1 MSSQPDASQ
10 LSTLNSRILKQYW
23 GYDRF
28 RGIQEDIIDSISK
41 NKDTLGLMPT
51 GGGKSI
57 TFQVPALA
65 KEGMCLVITPLIALM
80 KDQVQ
85 NLKKRGIKALAIYSG
100 MSRQDIIITLE
111 NCIFGNYKFLYISPE
126 RLDTELFR
134 TKLRKMHISM
144 ITVDESHCISQW
156 GYDFRPSYMKI
167 ADVREQ
173 LPGVPVLAL
182 TATATPEVVND
193 IQERLHFKEK
203 NVFRKSFARKNLS
216 YIVRRTEDKINS
228 LVYIL
233 GKVPGTAI
241 VYVRN
246 RKRTKEV
253 ATILREAGISA
264 DFFHAGLNRDE
275 KTLRQSRWKN
285 NECRVIVSTN
295 AFGMGIDKPDVRLV
309 VHLDMP
315 GSLEEYYQEAGRAGR
330 DEQRAYAVALCSN
343 TDTAKLKKRLA
354 DEYPDREFI
363 SRVYDALGNYYQIAM
378 GYGLDTVHDFSLID
392 FCSAY
397 KFSHL
402 QAHHALKILELAGYI
417 EYTEEQDNAS
427 RLVFSATR
435 DELYKYLH
443 QDKKTD
449 EVIQCI
455 LRSYT
460 GLFSDY
466 VYINE
471 GLISTRT
478 GLSQQEIYDVL
489 IGLSKYRIVNYIPH
503 KKTPLIIYTRTREEL
518 KYLSIPRSAYEERKE
533 RFENRMNRV
542 IEYINEDR
550 VCRSRM
556 LISYFGEKG
565 ISDCGCCDVCLAKND
580 SGLNNH
586 TFNAIRDTLL
596 ETLEETG
603 SREVKKLSEELSFPA
618 DKVITVVRFLAE
630 HDDRFSLEDGTL
642 SLTKTNTVSDNEQ
655 Q

>member
-1 MSSQPDASQ
+1 MDVYHK
-10 LSTLNSRILKQYW
+10 ILEKYW
-23 GYDRF
+23 GYPAF
-28 RGIQEDIIDSISK
+28 RPLQEDIIHSVCEG
-41 NKDTLGLMPT
+41 KDTLGLMPT

-65 KEGMCLVITPLIALM
+65 MEGICIVVTPLIALM
-80 KDQVQ
+80 KDQVD
-85 NLKKRGIKALAIYSG
+85 NLRRLGIKATAVYSG
-100 MSRQDIIITLE
+100 MTRQEIIAQLE
-111 NCIFGNYKFLYISPE
+111 NCIFGDYKFLYVSPE
-126 RLDTELFR
+126 RLGTDIFKS
-134 TKLRKMHISM
+134 KLQAMNVCLLVI
-144 ITVDESHCISQW
+144 DESHCISQW
-156 GYDFRPSYMKI
+156 GYDFRPSYLSI
-167 ADVREQ
+167 ADIREE

-193 IQERLHFKEK
+193 IQERLHFREK
-203 NVFRKSFARKNLS
+203 NVFRKSFVRKNLS
-216 YIVRRTEDKINS
+216 YIVRQTEDKINS
-228 LVYIL
+228 LIYIL

-246 RKRTKEV
+246 RKRTKEIAV
-253 ATILREAGISA
+253 LLQQAGISA
-264 DFFHAGLNRDE
+264 DFFHAGLNRDD
-275 KTLRQSRWKN
+275 KNLRQSRWKN

-309 VHLDMP
+309 VHMDMP

-343 TDTAKLKKRLA
+343 IDCTKLKKRLA
-354 DEYPDREFI
+354 DEFPDRDFI

-378 GYGLDTVHDFSLID
+378 GFGLDTVHDFSLVD
-392 FCSAY
+392 FCTAY

-417 EYTEEQDNAS
+417 EYTEEQENAS
-427 RLVFSATR
+427 RLIFTATR

-449 EVIQCI
+449 EVIQTI

-478 GLSQQEIYDVL
+478 GLSQQEIYEVL
-489 IGLSKYRIVNYIPH
+489 VGLSKYRIVNYIPH
-503 KKTPLIIYTRTREEL
+503 KKTPLIIYTRTREEI

-533 RFENRMNRV
+533 RFESRINRV
-542 IEYINEDR
+542 MEYINENR
-550 VCRSRM
+550 ICRSRM

-565 ISDCGCCDVCLAKND
+565 TSDCGCCDVCLAKND

-586 TFNAIRDTLL
+586 TFNTIRDALQKALTDGPQ
-596 ETLEETG
+596 EA
-603 SREVKKLSEELSFPA
+603 KKLTENLPFPA
-618 DKVITVVRFLAE
+618 DKIITVIRYLADHDE
-630 HDDRFSLEDGTL
+630 HFSLEDGII
-642 SLTKTNTVSDNEQ
+642 SLTKMNTMSDNEQ
-655 Q
+655 

>member
-1 MSSQPDASQ
+1 
-10 LSTLNSRILKQYW
+10 
-23 GYDRF
+23 
-28 RGIQEDIIDSISK
+28 
-41 NKDTLGLMPT
+41 MPT

-57 TFQVPALA
+57 TFQVPALVM
-65 KEGMCLVITPLIALM
+65 EGICIVVTPLIALM
-80 KDQVQ
+80 KDQVD
-85 NLKKRGIKALAIYSG
+85 NLRRLGIKATAVYSG
-100 MSRQDIIITLE
+100 MTRQEIIGQLE
-111 NCIFGNYKFLYISPE
+111 NCIFGDYKFLYVSPE
-126 RLDTELFR
+126 RLATDIFLS
-134 TKLRKMHISM
+134 KLQAMNVCLLVI
-144 ITVDESHCISQW
+144 DESHCISQW

-603 SREVKKLSEELSFPA
+603 SQEVKKLSEELSFPA

>member
-1 MSSQPDASQ
+1 
-10 LSTLNSRILKQYW
+10 
-23 GYDRF
+23 
-28 RGIQEDIIDSISK
+28 
-41 NKDTLGLMPT
+41 MPT

-65 KEGMCLVITPLIALM
+65 MEGICIVVTPLIALM
-80 KDQVQ
+80 KDQVD
-85 NLKKRGIKALAIYSG
+85 NLRRLGIKATAVYSG
-100 MSRQDIIITLE
+100 MTRQEIIAQLE
-111 NCIFGNYKFLYISPE
+111 NCIFGDYKFLYVSPE
-126 RLDTELFR
+126 RLGTDIFKS
-134 TKLRKMHISM
+134 KLQAMNVCLLVI
-144 ITVDESHCISQW
+144 DESHCISQW
-156 GYDFRPSYMKI
+156 GYDFRPSYLSI
-167 ADVREQ
+167 ADIREE

-193 IQERLHFKEK
+193 IQERLHFREK
-203 NVFRKSFARKNLS
+203 NVFRKSFVRKNLS
-216 YIVRRTEDKINS
+216 YIVRQTEDKINS
-228 LVYIL
+228 LIYIL

-246 RKRTKEV
+246 RKRTKEI
-253 ATILREAGISA
+253 AALLQQAGISA
-264 DFFHAGLNRDE
+264 DFFHAGLNRDD
-275 KTLRQSRWKN
+275 KNLRQSRWKN

-309 VHLDMP
+309 VHMDMP

-343 TDTAKLKKRLA
+343 IDCTKLKKRLA
-354 DEYPDREFI
+354 DEFPDRDFI

-378 GYGLDTVHDFSLID
+378 GFGLDTVHDFSLVD
-392 FCSAY
+392 FCTAY

-417 EYTEEQDNAS
+417 EYTEEQENAS
-427 RLVFSATR
+427 RLVFTATR

-449 EVIQCI
+449 EVIQTI

-478 GLSQQEIYDVL
+478 GLSQQEIYEVL
-489 IGLSKYRIVNYIPH
+489 VGLSKYRIVNYIPH
-503 KKTPLIIYTRTREEL
+503 KKTPLIIYTRTREEI

-533 RFENRMNRV
+533 RFESRINRV
-542 IEYINEDR
+542 MEYINENR
-550 VCRSRM
+550 ICRSRM

-565 ISDCGCCDVCLAKND
+565 TSDCGCCDVCLVKND

-586 TFNAIRDTLL
+586 TFNTIRDALQKALTDGPQ
-596 ETLEETG
+596 EA
-603 SREVKKLSEELSFPA
+603 KKLTENLPFPA
-618 DKVITVVRFLAE
+618 DKIITVIRYLADHDE
-630 HDDRFSLEDGTL
+630 HFSLEDGII
-642 SLTKTNTVSDNEQ
+642 SLTKMNTMSDNEQ
-655 Q
+655 

>member
-1 MSSQPDASQ
+1 
-10 LSTLNSRILKQYW
+10 
-23 GYDRF
+23 
-28 RGIQEDIIDSISK
+28 
-41 NKDTLGLMPT
+41 MPT

-65 KEGMCLVITPLIALM
+65 MEGICIVVTPLIALM
-80 KDQVQ
+80 KDQVD
-85 NLKKRGIKALAIYSG
+85 NLRRLGIKATAVYSG
-100 MSRQDIIITLE
+100 MTRQEIIAQLE
-111 NCIFGNYKFLYISPE
+111 NCIFGDYKFLYVSPE
-126 RLDTELFR
+126 RLGTDIFKS
-134 TKLRKMHISM
+134 KLQAMNVCLLVI
-144 ITVDESHCISQW
+144 DESHCISQW
-156 GYDFRPSYMKI
+156 GYDFRPSYLSI
-167 ADVREQ
+167 ADIREE

-193 IQERLHFKEK
+193 IQERLHFREK
-203 NVFRKSFARKNLS
+203 NVFRKSFVRKNLS
-216 YIVRRTEDKINS
+216 YIVRQTEDKINS
-228 LVYIL
+228 LIYIL

-246 RKRTKEV
+246 RKRTKEI
-253 ATILREAGISA
+253 AALLQQAGISA
-264 DFFHAGLNRDE
+264 DFFHAGLNRDD
-275 KTLRQSRWKN
+275 KNLRQSRWKN

-309 VHLDMP
+309 VHMDMP

-343 TDTAKLKKRLA
+343 IDCTKLKKRLA
-354 DEYPDREFI
+354 DEFPDRDFI

-378 GYGLDTVHDFSLID
+378 GFGLDTVHDFSLVD
-392 FCSAY
+392 FCTAY

-417 EYTEEQDNAS
+417 EYTEEQENAS
-427 RLVFSATR
+427 RLVFTATR

-449 EVIQCI
+449 EVIQTI

-478 GLSQQEIYDVL
+478 GLSQQEIYEVL
-489 IGLSKYRIVNYIPH
+489 VGLSKYRIVNYIPH
-503 KKTPLIIYTRTREEL
+503 KKTPLIIYTRTREEI

-533 RFENRMNRV
+533 RFESRINRV
-542 IEYINEDR
+542 MEYINENR
-550 VCRSRM
+550 ICRSRM
-556 LISYFGEKG
+556 LISYFGENG
-565 ISDCGCCDVCLAKND
+565 TSDCGCCDVCLAKND

-586 TFNAIRDTLL
+586 TFNTIRDALQKALTDGPQ
-596 ETLEETG
+596 EA
-603 SREVKKLSEELSFPA
+603 KKLTENLPFPA
-618 DKVITVVRFLAE
+618 DKIITVIRYLADHDE
-630 HDDRFSLEDGTL
+630 HFSLEDGII
-642 SLTKTNTVSDNEQ
+642 SLTKMNTMSDNEQ
-655 Q
+655 

>member
-1 MSSQPDASQ
+1 MDVYHK
-10 LSTLNSRILKQYW
+10 ILEKYW
-23 GYDRF
+23 GYPAF
-28 RGIQEDIIDSISK
+28 RPLQEDIIHSVCEG
-41 NKDTLGLMPT
+41 KDTLGLMPT

-57 TFQVPALA
+57 TFQVPALVM
-65 KEGMCLVITPLIALM
+65 EGICIVVTPLIALM
-80 KDQVQ
+80 KDQVD
-85 NLKKRGIKALAIYSG
+85 NLRRLGIKATAVYSG
-100 MSRQDIIITLE
+100 MTRQEIIAQLE
-111 NCIFGNYKFLYISPE
+111 NCIFGDYKFLYVSPE
-126 RLDTELFR
+126 RLGTDIFKS
-134 TKLRKMHISM
+134 KLQAMNVNLLVI
-144 ITVDESHCISQW
+144 DESHCISQW
-156 GYDFRPSYMKI
+156 GYDFRPSYLSI
-167 ADVREQ
+167 ADIREE

-203 NVFRKSFARKNLS
+203 NVFRKSFVRKNLS
-216 YIVRRTEDKINS
+216 YIVRQTEDKLNS
-228 LVYIL
+228 LIYIL

-253 ATILREAGISA
+253 AVMLQQAGISA

-275 KTLRQSRWKN
+275 KNLRQSRWKN

-343 TDTAKLKKRLA
+343 IDCTKLKKRLA
-354 DEYPDREFI
+354 DEFPDRDFI

-378 GYGLDTVHDFSLID
+378 GFGLDTVHDFSLVD
-392 FCSAY
+392 FCTAY

-417 EYTEEQDNAS
+417 EYTEEQENAS
-427 RLVFSATR
+427 RLVFTATR
-435 DELYKYLH
+435 DELYRYLH

-478 GLSQQEIYDVL
+478 GLSQQDIYDVL
-489 IGLSKYRIVNYIPH
+489 VGLSKYRIVNYIPH
-503 KKTPLIIYTRTREEL
+503 KKTPLIIYTRTREEV

-533 RFENRMNRV
+533 RFESRISRV
-542 IEYINEDR
+542 MEYINENR
-550 VCRSRM
+550 ICRSRM
-556 LISYFGEKG
+556 LISYFGEEEP
-565 ISDCGCCDVCLAKND
+565 SDCGCCDVCLAKND

-586 TFNAIRDTLL
+586 TFNAIRDALL
-596 ETLEETG
+596 DALADGPAEA
-603 SREVKKLSEELSFPA
+603 KKLMENISFPS
-618 DKVITVVRFLAE
+618 DKIITVIRFLAD
-630 HDDRFSLEDGTL
+630 HDDRFSLEDGVL
-642 SLTKTNTVSDNEQ
+642 SLTKMNTLSDNEHHEAQ
-655 Q
+655 SEAE

>member
-1 MSSQPDASQ
+1 
-10 LSTLNSRILKQYW
+10 
-23 GYDRF
+23 
-28 RGIQEDIIDSISK
+28 
-41 NKDTLGLMPT
+41 MPT

-65 KEGMCLVITPLIALM
+65 MEGICIVVTPLIALM
-80 KDQVQ
+80 KDQVD
-85 NLKKRGIKALAIYSG
+85 NLRRLGIKATAVYSG
-100 MSRQDIIITLE
+100 MTRQEIIAQLE
-111 NCIFGNYKFLYISPE
+111 KCIFGDYKFLYVSPE
-126 RLDTELFR
+126 RLGTDIFKS
-134 TKLRKMHISM
+134 KLQAMNVCLLVI
-144 ITVDESHCISQW
+144 DESHCISQW
-156 GYDFRPSYMKI
+156 GYDFRPSYLSI
-167 ADVREQ
+167 ADIREE

-193 IQERLHFKEK
+193 IQERLHFREK
-203 NVFRKSFARKNLS
+203 NVFRKSFVRKNLS
-216 YIVRRTEDKINS
+216 YIVRQTEDKINS
-228 LVYIL
+228 LIYIL

-246 RKRTKEV
+246 RKRTKEI
-253 ATILREAGISA
+253 AALLQQAGISA
-264 DFFHAGLNRDE
+264 DFFHAGLNRDD
-275 KTLRQSRWKN
+275 KNLRQSRWKN

-309 VHLDMP
+309 VHMDMP

-343 TDTAKLKKRLA
+343 IDCTKLKKRLA
-354 DEYPDREFI
+354 DEFPDRDFI

-378 GYGLDTVHDFSLID
+378 GFGLDTVHDFSLVD
-392 FCSAY
+392 FCTAY

-417 EYTEEQDNAS
+417 EYTEEQENAS
-427 RLVFSATR
+427 RLVFTATR

-449 EVIQCI
+449 EVIQTI

-478 GLSQQEIYDVL
+478 GLSQQEIYEVL
-489 IGLSKYRIVNYIPH
+489 VGLSKYRIVNYIPH
-503 KKTPLIIYTRTREEL
+503 KKTPLIIYTRTREEI

-533 RFENRMNRV
+533 RFESRINRV
-542 IEYINEDR
+542 MEYINENR
-550 VCRSRM
+550 ICRSRM

-565 ISDCGCCDVCLAKND
+565 TSDCGCCDVCLAKND

-586 TFNAIRDTLL
+586 TFNTIRDALQKALTDGPQ
-596 ETLEETG
+596 EA
-603 SREVKKLSEELSFPA
+603 KKLTENLPFPA
-618 DKVITVVRFLAE
+618 DKIITVIRYLADHDE
-630 HDDRFSLEDGTL
+630 HFSLEDGII
-642 SLTKTNTVSDNEQ
+642 SLTKMNTMSDNEQ
-655 Q
+655 

>member
-1 MSSQPDASQ
+1 
-10 LSTLNSRILKQYW
+10 
-23 GYDRF
+23 
-28 RGIQEDIIDSISK
+28 
-41 NKDTLGLMPT
+41 MPT

-65 KEGMCLVITPLIALM
+65 MEGICIVVTPLIALM
-80 KDQVQ
+80 KDQVD
-85 NLKKRGIKALAIYSG
+85 NLRRLGIKATAVYSG
-100 MSRQDIIITLE
+100 MTRQEIIAQLE
-111 NCIFGNYKFLYISPE
+111 NCIFGDYKFLYVSPE
-126 RLDTELFR
+126 RLGTDIFKS
-134 TKLRKMHISM
+134 KLQAMNVCLLVI
-144 ITVDESHCISQW
+144 DESHCISQW
-156 GYDFRPSYMKI
+156 GYDFRPSYLSI
-167 ADVREQ
+167 ADIREE

-193 IQERLHFKEK
+193 IQERLHFREK
-203 NVFRKSFARKNLS
+203 NVFRKSFVRKNLS
-216 YIVRRTEDKINS
+216 YIVRQTEDKINS
-228 LVYIL
+228 LIYIL

-246 RKRTKEV
+246 RKRTKEIAV
-253 ATILREAGISA
+253 LLQQTGISA
-264 DFFHAGLNRDE
+264 DFFHAGLNRDD
-275 KTLRQSRWKN
+275 KNLRQSRWKN

-309 VHLDMP
+309 VHMDMP

-343 TDTAKLKKRLA
+343 IDCTKLKKRLA
-354 DEYPDREFI
+354 DEFPDRDFI

-378 GYGLDTVHDFSLID
+378 GFGLDTVHDFSLVD
-392 FCSAY
+392 FCTAY

-417 EYTEEQDNAS
+417 EYTEEQENAS
-427 RLVFSATR
+427 RLVFTATR

-449 EVIQCI
+449 EVIQTI

-478 GLSQQEIYDVL
+478 GLSQQEIYEVL
-489 IGLSKYRIVNYIPH
+489 VGLSKYRIVNYIPH
-503 KKTPLIIYTRTREEL
+503 KKTPLIIYTRTREEI

-533 RFENRMNRV
+533 RFESRINRV
-542 IEYINEDR
+542 MEYINENR
-550 VCRSRM
+550 ICRSRM

-565 ISDCGCCDVCLAKND
+565 TSDCGCCDVCLAKND

-586 TFNAIRDTLL
+586 TFNTIRDALKEALTDGPQ
-596 ETLEETG
+596 EA
-603 SREVKKLSEELSFPA
+603 KKLTENLPFPA
-618 DKVITVVRFLAE
+618 DKIITVIRYLADHDE
-630 HDDRFSLEDGTL
+630 HFSLEDGII
-642 SLTKTNTVSDNEQ
+642 SLTKMNTMSDNEQ
-655 Q
+655 

>member
-1 MSSQPDASQ
+1 
-10 LSTLNSRILKQYW
+10 
-23 GYDRF
+23 
-28 RGIQEDIIDSISK
+28 
-41 NKDTLGLMPT
+41 MPT

-65 KEGMCLVITPLIALM
+65 MEGICIVVTPLIALM
-80 KDQVQ
+80 KDQVD
-85 NLKKRGIKALAIYSG
+85 NLRRLGIKATAVYSG
-100 MSRQDIIITLE
+100 MTRQEIIAQLE
-111 NCIFGNYKFLYISPE
+111 NCIFGDYKFLYVSPE
-126 RLDTELFR
+126 RLGTDIFKS
-134 TKLRKMHISM
+134 KLQAMNVCLLVI
-144 ITVDESHCISQW
+144 DESHCISQW
-156 GYDFRPSYMKI
+156 GYDFRPSYLSI
-167 ADVREQ
+167 ADIREE

-193 IQERLHFKEK
+193 IQERLHFREK
-203 NVFRKSFARKNLS
+203 NVFRKSFVRKNLS
-216 YIVRRTEDKINS
+216 YIVRQTEDKINS
-228 LVYIL
+228 LIYIL

-246 RKRTKEV
+246 RKRTKEIAV
-253 ATILREAGISA
+253 LLQQAGISA
-264 DFFHAGLNRDE
+264 DFFHAGLSRDD
-275 KTLRQSRWKN
+275 KNLRQSRWKN

-309 VHLDMP
+309 VHMDMP

-343 TDTAKLKKRLA
+343 IDCTKLKKRLA
-354 DEYPDREFI
+354 DEFPDRDFI

-378 GYGLDTVHDFSLID
+378 GFGLDTVHDFSLVD
-392 FCSAY
+392 FCTAY

-417 EYTEEQDNAS
+417 EYTEEQENAS
-427 RLVFSATR
+427 RLVFTATR

-449 EVIQCI
+449 EVIQTI

-478 GLSQQEIYDVL
+478 GLSQQEIYEVL
-489 IGLSKYRIVNYIPH
+489 VGLSKYRIVNYIPH
-503 KKTPLIIYTRTREEL
+503 KKTPLIIYTRTREEI

-533 RFENRMNRV
+533 RFESRINRV
-542 IEYINEDR
+542 MEYINENR
-550 VCRSRM
+550 ICRSRM

-565 ISDCGCCDVCLAKND
+565 TSDCGCCDVCLAKND

-586 TFNAIRDTLL
+586 TFNTIRDALQKALTDGPQ
-596 ETLEETG
+596 EA
-603 SREVKKLSEELSFPA
+603 KKLTENLPFPA
-618 DKVITVVRFLAE
+618 DKIITVIRYLADHDE
-630 HDDRFSLEDGTL
+630 HFSLEDGII
-642 SLTKTNTVSDNEQ
+642 SLTKMNTMSDNEQ
-655 Q
+655 

>member
-1 MSSQPDASQ
+1 
-10 LSTLNSRILKQYW
+10 
-23 GYDRF
+23 
-28 RGIQEDIIDSISK
+28 
-41 NKDTLGLMPT
+41 MPT

-65 KEGMCLVITPLIALM
+65 MEGICIVVTPLIALM
-80 KDQVQ
+80 KDQVD
-85 NLKKRGIKALAIYSG
+85 NLRRLGIKATAVYSG
-100 MSRQDIIITLE
+100 MTRQEIIAQLE
-111 NCIFGNYKFLYISPE
+111 NCIFGDYKFLYVSPE
-126 RLDTELFR
+126 RLGTDIFKS
-134 TKLRKMHISM
+134 KLQAMNVCLLVI
-144 ITVDESHCISQW
+144 DESHCISQW
-156 GYDFRPSYMKI
+156 GYDFRPSYLSI
-167 ADVREQ
+167 ADIREE

-193 IQERLHFKEK
+193 IQERLHFREK
-203 NVFRKSFARKNLS
+203 NVFRKSFVRKNLS
-216 YIVRRTEDKINS
+216 YIVRQTEDKINS
-228 LVYIL
+228 LIYIL

-246 RKRTKEV
+246 RKRTKEIAV
-253 ATILREAGISA
+253 LLQQAGISA
-264 DFFHAGLNRDE
+264 DFFHAGLNRDD
-275 KTLRQSRWKN
+275 KNLRQSRWKN

-309 VHLDMP
+309 VHMDMP

-343 TDTAKLKKRLA
+343 IDCTKLKKRLA
-354 DEYPDREFI
+354 DEFPDRDFI

-378 GYGLDTVHDFSLID
+378 GFGLDTVHDFSLVD
-392 FCSAY
+392 FCTAY

-417 EYTEEQDNAS
+417 EYTEEQENAS
-427 RLVFSATR
+427 RLIFTATR

-449 EVIQCI
+449 EVIQTI

-466 VYINE
+466 VYINV

-478 GLSQQEIYDVL
+478 GLSQQEIYEVL
-489 IGLSKYRIVNYIPH
+489 VGLSKYRIVNYIPH
-503 KKTPLIIYTRTREEL
+503 KKTPLIIYTRTREEI

-533 RFENRMNRV
+533 RFESRINRV
-542 IEYINEDR
+542 MEYINENR
-550 VCRSRM
+550 ICRSRM

-565 ISDCGCCDVCLAKND
+565 TSDCGCCDVCLAKND

-586 TFNAIRDTLL
+586 TFNTIRDALQKALTDGPQ
-596 ETLEETG
+596 EA
-603 SREVKKLSEELSFPA
+603 KKLTENLPFPA
-618 DKVITVVRFLAE
+618 DKIITVIRYLADHDE
-630 HDDRFSLEDGTL
+630 HFSLEDGII
-642 SLTKTNTVSDNEQ
+642 SLTKMNTMSDNEQ
-655 Q
+655 

>member
-1 MSSQPDASQ
+1 
-10 LSTLNSRILKQYW
+10 
-23 GYDRF
+23 
-28 RGIQEDIIDSISK
+28 
-41 NKDTLGLMPT
+41 MPT

-65 KEGMCLVITPLIALM
+65 MEGICIVVTPLIALM
-80 KDQVQ
+80 KDQVD
-85 NLKKRGIKALAIYSG
+85 NLRRLGIKATAVYSG
-100 MSRQDIIITLE
+100 MTRQEIIAQLE
-111 NCIFGNYKFLYISPE
+111 NCIFGDYKFLYVSPE
-126 RLDTELFR
+126 RLGTDIFKS
-134 TKLRKMHISM
+134 KLQAMNVCLLVI
-144 ITVDESHCISQW
+144 DESHCISQW
-156 GYDFRPSYMKI
+156 GYDFRPSYLSI
-167 ADVREQ
+167 ADIRED

-193 IQERLHFKEK
+193 IQERLHFREK
-203 NVFRKSFARKNLS
+203 NVFRKSFVRQNLS
-216 YIVRRTEDKINS
+216 YIVRQTEDKINS
-228 LVYIL
+228 LIYIL

-246 RKRTKEV
+246 RKRTKEIAV
-253 ATILREAGISA
+253 LLQQAGISA
-264 DFFHAGLNRDE
+264 DFFHAGLNRDD
-275 KTLRQSRWKN
+275 KNLRQNRWKN

-309 VHLDMP
+309 VHMDMP

-343 TDTAKLKKRLA
+343 IDCTKLKKRLA
-354 DEYPDREFI
+354 DEFPDRDFI

-378 GYGLDTVHDFSLID
+378 GFGLDTVHDFSLVD
-392 FCSAY
+392 FCTAY

-417 EYTEEQDNAS
+417 EYTEEQENAS
-427 RLVFSATR
+427 RLVFTATR

-449 EVIQCI
+449 EVIQTI

-478 GLSQQEIYDVL
+478 GLSQQEIYEVL
-489 IGLSKYRIVNYIPH
+489 VRLSKYRIVNYIPH
-503 KKTPLIIYTRTREEL
+503 KKTPLIIYTRTREEI

-533 RFENRMNRV
+533 RFESRINRV
-542 IEYINEDR
+542 MEYINENR
-550 VCRSRM
+550 ICRSRM

-565 ISDCGCCDVCLAKND
+565 TSDCGCCDVCLAKND

-586 TFNAIRDTLL
+586 TFNAIRDALQEALTDGPQ
-596 ETLEETG
+596 EA
-603 SREVKKLSEELSFPA
+603 KKLTENLPFPA
-618 DKVITVVRFLAE
+618 DKIITVIRYLADHDE
-630 HDDRFSLEDGTL
+630 HFSLEHGII
-642 SLTKTNTVSDNEQ
+642 SLTKMNTMSDNEQ
-655 Q
+655 

>member
-1 MSSQPDASQ
+1 MDVYHK
-10 LSTLNSRILKQYW
+10 ILEKYW
-23 GYDRF
+23 GYPAF
-28 RGIQEDIIDSISK
+28 RPLQEDIIHSVCEG
-41 NKDTLGLMPT
+41 KDTLGLMPT

-65 KEGMCLVITPLIALM
+65 MEGICIVVTPLIALM
-80 KDQVQ
+80 KDQVD
-85 NLKKRGIKALAIYSG
+85 NLRRLGIKATAVYSG
-100 MSRQDIIITLE
+100 MTRQEIIAQLE
-111 NCIFGNYKFLYISPE
+111 NCIFGDYKFLYVSPE
-126 RLDTELFR
+126 RLGTDIFKS
-134 TKLRKMHISM
+134 KLQAMNVCLLVI
-144 ITVDESHCISQW
+144 DESHCISQW
-156 GYDFRPSYMKI
+156 GYDFRPSYLSI
-167 ADVREQ
+167 ADIREE

-193 IQERLHFKEK
+193 IQERLHFREK
-203 NVFRKSFARKNLS
+203 NVFRKSFVRKNLS
-216 YIVRRTEDKINS
+216 YIVRQTEDKINS
-228 LVYIL
+228 LIYIL

-246 RKRTKEV
+246 RKRTKEIAV
-253 ATILREAGISA
+253 LLQQAGISA
-264 DFFHAGLNRDE
+264 DFFHAGLNRDD
-275 KTLRQSRWKN
+275 KNLRQSRWKN

-309 VHLDMP
+309 VHMDMP

-343 TDTAKLKKRLA
+343 IDCTKLKKRLA
-354 DEYPDREFI
+354 DEFPDRDFI

-378 GYGLDTVHDFSLID
+378 GFGLDTVHDFSLVD
-392 FCSAY
+392 FCTAY

-417 EYTEEQDNAS
+417 EYTEEQENAS
-427 RLVFSATR
+427 RLIFTATR

-449 EVIQCI
+449 EVIQTI

-478 GLSQQEIYDVL
+478 GLSQQEIYEVL
-489 IGLSKYRIVNYIPH
+489 VRLSKYRIVNYIPH
-503 KKTPLIIYTRTREEL
+503 KKTPLIIYTRTREEI

-533 RFENRMNRV
+533 RFESRINRV
-542 IEYINEDR
+542 MEYINENR
-550 VCRSRM
+550 ICRSRM

-565 ISDCGCCDVCLAKND
+565 TSDCGCCDVCLAKND

-586 TFNAIRDTLL
+586 TFNTIRDALQKALTDGPQ
-596 ETLEETG
+596 EA
-603 SREVKKLSEELSFPA
+603 KKLTENLPFPA
-618 DKVITVVRFLAE
+618 DKIITVIRYLADHDE
-630 HDDRFSLEDGTL
+630 HFSLEDGII
-642 SLTKTNTVSDNEQ
+642 SLTKMNTMSDNEQ
-655 Q
+655 

>member
-1 MSSQPDASQ
+1 
-10 LSTLNSRILKQYW
+10 
-23 GYDRF
+23 
-28 RGIQEDIIDSISK
+28 
-41 NKDTLGLMPT
+41 MPT

-65 KEGMCLVITPLIALM
+65 MEGICIVVTPLIALM
-80 KDQVQ
+80 KDQVD
-85 NLKKRGIKALAIYSG
+85 NLRRLGIKATAVYSG
-100 MSRQDIIITLE
+100 MTRQEIIAQLE
-111 NCIFGNYKFLYISPE
+111 NCIFGDYKFLYVSPE
-126 RLDTELFR
+126 RLGTDIFKS
-134 TKLRKMHISM
+134 KLQAMNVCLLVI
-144 ITVDESHCISQW
+144 DESHCISQW
-156 GYDFRPSYMKI
+156 GYDFRPSYLSI
-167 ADVREQ
+167 ADIRED

-193 IQERLHFKEK
+193 IQERLHFREK
-203 NVFRKSFARKNLS
+203 NVFRKSFVRKNLS
-216 YIVRRTEDKINS
+216 YIVRQTEDKINT
-228 LVYIL
+228 LIYIL

-246 RKRTKEV
+246 RKRTKEIAV
-253 ATILREAGISA
+253 LLQQAGISA
-264 DFFHAGLNRDE
+264 DFFHAGLNRDD
-275 KTLRQSRWKN
+275 KNLRQNRWKN

-309 VHLDMP
+309 VHMDMP

-343 TDTAKLKKRLA
+343 IDCTKLKKRLA
-354 DEYPDREFI
+354 DKFPDRDFI

-378 GYGLDTVHDFSLID
+378 GFGLDTVHDFSLVD
-392 FCSAY
+392 FCTAY

-417 EYTEEQDNAS
+417 EYTEEQENAS
-427 RLVFSATR
+427 RLVFTATR

-449 EVIQCI
+449 EVIQTI

-478 GLSQQEIYDVL
+478 GLSQQEIYEVL
-489 IGLSKYRIVNYIPH
+489 VGLSKYRIVNYIPH
-503 KKTPLIIYTRTREEL
+503 KKTPLIIYTRTREEI

-533 RFENRMNRV
+533 RFESRINRV
-542 IEYINEDR
+542 MEYINENR
-550 VCRSRM
+550 ICRSRM

-565 ISDCGCCDVCLAKND
+565 TSDCGCCDVCLAKND

-586 TFNAIRDTLL
+586 TFNAIRDALQEALTDSPQ
-596 ETLEETG
+596 EA
-603 SREVKKLSEELSFPA
+603 KKLTENLPFPA
-618 DKVITVVRFLAE
+618 DKIITVIRYLADHDE
-630 HDDRFSLEDGTL
+630 HFSLEDGII
-642 SLTKTNTVSDNEQ
+642 SLTKMNTMSDNEQ
-655 Q
+655 

>member
-1 MSSQPDASQ
+1 
-10 LSTLNSRILKQYW
+10 
-23 GYDRF
+23 
-28 RGIQEDIIDSISK
+28 
-41 NKDTLGLMPT
+41 MPT

-65 KEGMCLVITPLIALM
+65 MEGICIVVTPLIALM
-80 KDQVQ
+80 KDQVD
-85 NLKKRGIKALAIYSG
+85 NLRRLGIKATAVYSG
-100 MSRQDIIITLE
+100 MTRQEIIAQLE
-111 NCIFGNYKFLYISPE
+111 NCIFGDYKFLYVSPE
-126 RLDTELFR
+126 RLGTDIFKS
-134 TKLRKMHISM
+134 KLQAMNVCLLVI
-144 ITVDESHCISQW
+144 DESHCISQW
-156 GYDFRPSYMKI
+156 GYDFRPSYLSI
-167 ADVREQ
+167 ADIREE

-193 IQERLHFKEK
+193 IQERLHFREK
-203 NVFRKSFARKNLS
+203 NVFRKSFVRKNLS
-216 YIVRRTEDKINS
+216 YIVRQTEDKINS
-228 LVYIL
+228 LIYIL

-246 RKRTKEV
+246 RKRTKEIAV
-253 ATILREAGISA
+253 LLQQAGISA
-264 DFFHAGLNRDE
+264 DFFHAGLNRDD
-275 KTLRQSRWKN
+275 KNLRQSRWKN

-309 VHLDMP
+309 VHMDMP

-343 TDTAKLKKRLA
+343 IDCTKLKKRLA
-354 DEYPDREFI
+354 DEFPDRDFI

-378 GYGLDTVHDFSLID
+378 GFGLDTVHDFSLVD
-392 FCSAY
+392 FCTAY

-417 EYTEEQDNAS
+417 EYTEEQENAS
-427 RLVFSATR
+427 RLIFTATR

-449 EVIQCI
+449 EVIQTI

-478 GLSQQEIYDVL
+478 GLSQQEIYEVL
-489 IGLSKYRIVNYIPH
+489 VRLSKYRIVNYIPH
-503 KKTPLIIYTRTREEL
+503 KKTPLIIYTRTREEI

-533 RFENRMNRV
+533 RFESRINRV
-542 IEYINEDR
+542 MEYINENR
-550 VCRSRM
+550 ICRSRM

-565 ISDCGCCDVCLAKND
+565 TSDCGCCDVCLAKND

-586 TFNAIRDTLL
+586 TFNTIRDALQKALTDGPQ
-596 ETLEETG
+596 EA
-603 SREVKKLSEELSFPA
+603 KKLTENLPFPA
-618 DKVITVVRFLAE
+618 DKIITVIRYLADHDE
-630 HDDRFSLEDGTL
+630 HFSLEDGII
-642 SLTKTNTVSDNEQ
+642 SLTKMNTMSDNEQ
-655 Q
+655 

>member
-1 MSSQPDASQ
+1 
-10 LSTLNSRILKQYW
+10 
-23 GYDRF
+23 
-28 RGIQEDIIDSISK
+28 
-41 NKDTLGLMPT
+41 MPT

-65 KEGMCLVITPLIALM
+65 MEGICIVVTPLIALM
-80 KDQVQ
+80 KDQVD
-85 NLKKRGIKALAIYSG
+85 NLRRLGIKATAVYSG
-100 MSRQDIIITLE
+100 MTRQEIIAQLE
-111 NCIFGNYKFLYISPE
+111 NCIFGDYKFLYVSPE
-126 RLDTELFR
+126 RLGTDIFKS
-134 TKLRKMHISM
+134 KLQAMNVCLLVI
-144 ITVDESHCISQW
+144 DESHCISQW
-156 GYDFRPSYMKI
+156 GYDFRPSYLSI
-167 ADVREQ
+167 ADIREE

-193 IQERLHFKEK
+193 IQERLHFREK
-203 NVFRKSFARKNLS
+203 NVFRKSFVRKNLS
-216 YIVRRTEDKINS
+216 YIVRQTEDKINS
-228 LVYIL
+228 LIYIL

-246 RKRTKEV
+246 RKRTKEIAV
-253 ATILREAGISA
+253 LLQQAGISA
-264 DFFHAGLNRDE
+264 DFFHAGLNRDD
-275 KTLRQSRWKN
+275 KNLRQSRWKN

-309 VHLDMP
+309 VHMDMP

-343 TDTAKLKKRLA
+343 IDCTKLKKRLA
-354 DEYPDREFI
+354 DEFPDRDFI

-378 GYGLDTVHDFSLID
+378 GFGLDTVHDFSLVD
-392 FCSAY
+392 FCTAY

-417 EYTEEQDNAS
+417 EYTEEQENAS
-427 RLVFSATR
+427 RLVFTTTR

-449 EVIQCI
+449 EVIQTI

-478 GLSQQEIYDVL
+478 GLSQQEIYEVL
-489 IGLSKYRIVNYIPH
+489 VGLSKYRIVNYIPH
-503 KKTPLIIYTRTREEL
+503 KKTPLIIYTRTREEI

-533 RFENRMNRV
+533 RFESRINRV
-542 IEYINEDR
+542 MEYINENR
-550 VCRSRM
+550 ICRSRM

-565 ISDCGCCDVCLAKND
+565 TSDCGCCDVCLAKND

-586 TFNAIRDTLL
+586 TFNTIRDALQKALTDGPQ
-596 ETLEETG
+596 EA
-603 SREVKKLSEELSFPA
+603 KKLTENLPFPA
-618 DKVITVVRFLAE
+618 DKIITVIRYLADHDE
-630 HDDRFSLEDGTL
+630 HFSLEDGII
-642 SLTKTNTVSDNEQ
+642 SLTKMNTMSDNEQ
-655 Q
+655 

>member
-1 MSSQPDASQ
+1 
-10 LSTLNSRILKQYW
+10 
-23 GYDRF
+23 
-28 RGIQEDIIDSISK
+28 
-41 NKDTLGLMPT
+41 MPT

-65 KEGMCLVITPLIALM
+65 MEGICIVVTPLIALM
-80 KDQVQ
+80 KDQVD
-85 NLKKRGIKALAIYSG
+85 NLRRLGIKATAVYSG
-100 MSRQDIIITLE
+100 MTRQEIIAQLE
-111 NCIFGNYKFLYISPE
+111 NCIFGDYKFLYVSPE
-126 RLDTELFR
+126 RLGTDIFKS
-134 TKLRKMHISM
+134 KLQAMNVCLLVI
-144 ITVDESHCISQW
+144 DESHCISQW
-156 GYDFRPSYMKI
+156 GYDFRPSYLSI
-167 ADVREQ
+167 ADIREE

-193 IQERLHFKEK
+193 IQERLHFREK
-203 NVFRKSFARKNLS
+203 NVFRKSFVRQNLS
-216 YIVRRTEDKINS
+216 YIVRQTEDKINT
-228 LVYIL
+228 LIYIL

-246 RKRTKEV
+246 RKRTKEIAV
-253 ATILREAGISA
+253 LLQQAGISA
-264 DFFHAGLNRDE
+264 DFFHAGLNRDD
-275 KTLRQSRWKN
+275 KNLRQSRWKN

-309 VHLDMP
+309 VHMDMP

-343 TDTAKLKKRLA
+343 IDCTKLKKRLA
-354 DEYPDREFI
+354 DEFPDRDFI

-378 GYGLDTVHDFSLID
+378 GFGLDTVHDFSLVD
-392 FCSAY
+392 FCTAY

-417 EYTEEQDNAS
+417 EYTEEQENAS
-427 RLVFSATR
+427 RLVFTATR

-449 EVIQCI
+449 EVIQTI

-478 GLSQQEIYDVL
+478 GLSQQEIYEVL
-489 IGLSKYRIVNYIPH
+489 VGLSKYRIVNYIPH
-503 KKTPLIIYTRTREEL
+503 KKTPLIIYTRTREEI

-533 RFENRMNRV
+533 RFESRINRV
-542 IEYINEDR
+542 MEYINENR
-550 VCRSRM
+550 ICRSRM

-565 ISDCGCCDVCLAKND
+565 TSDCGCCDVCLAKND

-586 TFNAIRDTLL
+586 TFNTIRDALQKALTDGPQ
-596 ETLEETG
+596 EA
-603 SREVKKLSEELSFPA
+603 KKLTENLPFPA
-618 DKVITVVRFLAE
+618 DKIITVIRYLADHDE
-630 HDDRFSLEDGTL
+630 HFSLEDGII
-642 SLTKTNTVSDNEQ
+642 SLTKMNTMSDNEQ
-655 Q
+655 

>member
-1 MSSQPDASQ
+1 
-10 LSTLNSRILKQYW
+10 
-23 GYDRF
+23 
-28 RGIQEDIIDSISK
+28 
-41 NKDTLGLMPT
+41 MPT

-57 TFQVPALA
+57 TFQVPALVM
-65 KEGMCLVITPLIALM
+65 EGICIVVTPLIALM
-80 KDQVQ
+80 KDQVD
-85 NLKKRGIKALAIYSG
+85 NLRRLGIKATAVYSG
-100 MSRQDIIITLE
+100 MTRQEIIGQLE
-111 NCIFGNYKFLYISPE
+111 NCIFGDYKFLYVSPE
-126 RLDTELFR
+126 RLATDIFLS
-134 TKLRKMHISM
+134 KLQAMNVCLLVI
-144 ITVDESHCISQW
+144 DESHCISQW

-596 ETLEETG
+596 ETLEEIG
-603 SREVKKLSEELSFPA
+603 SQEVKKLSEELSFPA

>member
-1 MSSQPDASQ
+1 
-10 LSTLNSRILKQYW
+10 
-23 GYDRF
+23 
-28 RGIQEDIIDSISK
+28 
-41 NKDTLGLMPT
+41 MPT

-57 TFQVPALA
+57 TFQVPALVM
-65 KEGMCLVITPLIALM
+65 EGICIVVTPLIALM
-80 KDQVQ
+80 KDQVD
-85 NLKKRGIKALAIYSG
+85 NLRRLGIKATAVYSG
-100 MSRQDIIITLE
+100 MTRQEIIGQLE
-111 NCIFGNYKFLYISPE
+111 NCIFGDYKFLYVSPE
-126 RLDTELFR
+126 RLATDIFLS
-134 TKLRKMHISM
+134 KLQAMNVCLLVI
-144 ITVDESHCISQW
+144 DESHCISQW

-489 IGLSKYRIVNYIPH
+489 MGLSKYRIVNYIPH

-603 SREVKKLSEELSFPA
+603 SQEVKKLSEELSFPA

>member
-1 MSSQPDASQ
+1 
-10 LSTLNSRILKQYW
+10 
-23 GYDRF
+23 
-28 RGIQEDIIDSISK
+28 
-41 NKDTLGLMPT
+41 MPT

-65 KEGMCLVITPLIALM
+65 MEGICIVVTPLIALM
-80 KDQVQ
+80 KDQVD
-85 NLKKRGIKALAIYSG
+85 NLRRLGIKATAVYSG
-100 MSRQDIIITLE
+100 MTRQEIIAQLE
-111 NCIFGNYKFLYISPE
+111 NCIFGDYKFLYVSPE
-126 RLDTELFR
+126 RLGTDIFKS
-134 TKLRKMHISM
+134 KLQAMNVCLLVI
-144 ITVDESHCISQW
+144 DESHCISQW
-156 GYDFRPSYMKI
+156 GYDFRPSYLSI
-167 ADVREQ
+167 ADIREE

-182 TATATPEVVND
+182 TASATPEVVND
-193 IQERLHFKEK
+193 IQERLHFREK
-203 NVFRKSFARKNLS
+203 NVFRKSFVRKNLS
-216 YIVRRTEDKINS
+216 YIVRQTEDKINS
-228 LVYIL
+228 LIYIL

-246 RKRTKEV
+246 RKRTKEIAV
-253 ATILREAGISA
+253 LLQQAGISA
-264 DFFHAGLNRDE
+264 DFFHAGLNRDD
-275 KTLRQSRWKN
+275 KNLRQSRWKN

-309 VHLDMP
+309 VHMDMP

-343 TDTAKLKKRLA
+343 IDCTKLKKRLA
-354 DEYPDREFI
+354 DEFPDRDFI

-378 GYGLDTVHDFSLID
+378 GFGLDTVHDFSLVD
-392 FCSAY
+392 FCTAY

-417 EYTEEQDNAS
+417 EYTEEQENAS
-427 RLVFSATR
+427 RLVFTATR

-449 EVIQCI
+449 EVIQTI

-478 GLSQQEIYDVL
+478 GLSQQEIYEVL
-489 IGLSKYRIVNYIPH
+489 VGLSKYRIVNYIPH
-503 KKTPLIIYTRTREEL
+503 KKTPLIIYTRTREEI

-533 RFENRMNRV
+533 RFESRINRV
-542 IEYINEDR
+542 MEYINENR
-550 VCRSRM
+550 ICRSRM

-565 ISDCGCCDVCLAKND
+565 TSDCGCCDVCLAKND

-586 TFNAIRDTLL
+586 TFNTIRDALQKALTDGPQ
-596 ETLEETG
+596 EA
-603 SREVKKLSEELSFPA
+603 KKLTENLPFPA
-618 DKVITVVRFLAE
+618 DKIITVIRYLADHDE
-630 HDDRFSLEDGTL
+630 HFSLEDGII
-642 SLTKTNTVSDNEQ
+642 SLTKMNTMSDNEQ
-655 Q
+655 

>member
-1 MSSQPDASQ
+1 MDVYHK
-10 LSTLNSRILKQYW
+10 ILEKYW
-23 GYDRF
+23 GYPAF
-28 RGIQEDIIDSISK
+28 RPLQEDIIHSVCEG
-41 NKDTLGLMPT
+41 KDTLGLMPT
-51 GGGKSI
+51 GGGKSL

-65 KEGMCLVITPLIALM
+65 MEGICIVVTPLIALM
-80 KDQVQ
+80 KDQVD
-85 NLKKRGIKALAIYSG
+85 NLRRLGIKATAVYSG
-100 MSRQDIIITLE
+100 MTRQEIITQLE
-111 NCIFGNYKFLYISPE
+111 NCIFGNYKFLYVSPE
-126 RLDTELFR
+126 RLATDIFIN
-134 TKLRKMHISM
+134 KLQAMNVCLLVI
-144 ITVDESHCISQW
+144 DESHCISQW

-167 ADVREQ
+167 ADIREQ
-173 LPGVPVLAL
+173 LPDIPVLAL

-193 IQERLHFKEK
+193 IQERLHFKGK
-203 NVFRKSFARKNLS
+203 NVFRKSFVRKNLS

-228 LVYIL
+228 LAHIL
-233 GKVPGTAI
+233 GKVPGSAI
-241 VYVRN
+241 IYVRN

-253 ATILREAGISA
+253 ATLLREAGISA

-275 KTLRQSRWKN
+275 KNLRQSRWKN

-343 TDTAKLKKRLA
+343 TDTIKLKKRLA

-363 SRVYDALGNYYQIAM
+363 SRVYDALGNYYQIAV
-378 GYGLDTVHDFSLID
+378 GFGLDTVHDFSLID

-427 RLVFSATR
+427 RLVFTATR

-443 QDKKTD
+443 QDRKTD

-503 KKTPLIIYTRTREEL
+503 KKTPLIIYTRTREEI

-542 IEYINEDR
+542 IDYIEENR
-550 VCRSRM
+550 ICRSRM
-556 LISYFGEKG
+556 LITYFGEKDT
-565 ISDCGCCDVCLAKND
+565 SDCGCCDVCLAKND

-586 TFNAIRDTLL
+586 TFNTIREALL
-596 ETLEETG
+596 KTLEENG
-603 SREVKKLSEELSFPA
+603 PQEVKKLTEELSSPA
-618 DKVITVVRFLAE
+618 DKIITAIRFLSE
-630 HDDRFSLEDGTL
+630 HDDRFSQEDGIL
-642 SLTKTNTVSDNEQ
+642 RLTKTNTVSDNEQ

>member
-1 MSSQPDASQ
+1 
-10 LSTLNSRILKQYW
+10 
-23 GYDRF
+23 
-28 RGIQEDIIDSISK
+28 
-41 NKDTLGLMPT
+41 MPT

-65 KEGMCLVITPLIALM
+65 MEGICIVVTPLIALM
-80 KDQVQ
+80 KDQVD
-85 NLKKRGIKALAIYSG
+85 NLRRLGIKATAVYSG
-100 MSRQDIIITLE
+100 MTRQEIIAQLE
-111 NCIFGNYKFLYISPE
+111 NCIFGDYKFLYVSPE
-126 RLDTELFR
+126 RLGTDIFKS
-134 TKLRKMHISM
+134 KLQAMNVCLLVI
-144 ITVDESHCISQW
+144 DESHCISQW
-156 GYDFRPSYMKI
+156 GYDFRPSYLSI
-167 ADVREQ
+167 ADIREE

-193 IQERLHFKEK
+193 IQERLHFREK
-203 NVFRKSFARKNLS
+203 NVFRKSFVRKNLS
-216 YIVRRTEDKINS
+216 YIVRQTEDKINS
-228 LVYIL
+228 LIYIL

-246 RKRTKEV
+246 RKRTKEIAV
-253 ATILREAGISA
+253 LLQQAGISA
-264 DFFHAGLNRDE
+264 DFFHAGLNRDD
-275 KTLRQSRWKN
+275 KNLRQSRWKN

-309 VHLDMP
+309 VHMDMP

-343 TDTAKLKKRLA
+343 IDCTKLKKRLA
-354 DEYPDREFI
+354 DEFPDRDFI

-378 GYGLDTVHDFSLID
+378 GFGLDTVHNFSLVD
-392 FCSAY
+392 FCTAY

-417 EYTEEQDNAS
+417 EYTEEQENAS
-427 RLVFSATR
+427 RLVFTATR

-449 EVIQCI
+449 EVIQTI

-478 GLSQQEIYDVL
+478 GLSQQEIYEVL
-489 IGLSKYRIVNYIPH
+489 VGLSKYRIVNYIPH
-503 KKTPLIIYTRTREEL
+503 KKTPLIIYTRTREEI

-533 RFENRMNRV
+533 RFESRINRV
-542 IEYINEDR
+542 MEYINENR
-550 VCRSRM
+550 ICRSRM

-565 ISDCGCCDVCLAKND
+565 TSDCGCCDVCLAKND

-586 TFNAIRDTLL
+586 TFNTIRDALKEALTDGPQ
-596 ETLEETG
+596 EA
-603 SREVKKLSEELSFPA
+603 KKLTENLPFPA
-618 DKVITVVRFLAE
+618 DKIITVIRYLADHDE
-630 HDDRFSLEDGTL
+630 HFSLEDGII
-642 SLTKTNTVSDNEQ
+642 SLTKMNTMSDNEQ
-655 Q
+655 